1 MITKLGAEPGRT
13 EALMI
18 MGVWLEG
25 QDRHDHEA
33 GPGSDAT
40 TGAKLANTIYRGCM
54 GMLIFI
60 VLAAIALFFILSAVI
75 SALHFLFWVAVVA
88 LLVFAGLR
96 LAGGMRRR
104 SRR

>member
-1 MITKLGAEPGRT
+1 
-13 EALMI
+13 
-18 MGVWLEG
+18 
-25 QDRHDHEA
+25 
-33 GPGSDAT
+33 
-40 TGAKLANTIYRGCM
+40 
-54 GMLIFI
+54 MLIVI

-96 LAGGMRRR
+96 LAGGMGRR

>member
-1 MITKLGAEPGRT
+1 MGAIR
-13 EALMI
+13 A
-18 MGVWLEG
+18 
-25 QDRHDHEA
+25 D
-33 GPGSDAT
+33 
-40 TGAKLANTIYRGCM
+40 TIYRGCM
-54 GMLIFI
+54 GMLIVI

-104 SRR
+104 SRQ